1 MPYTNKTTIKHKR
14 QMIDI
19 STMSNK
25 DLKELRTQ
33 MFLDLADIENQV
45 AWKLSDYETDKTPYD
60 RKWMKKA
67 TTAAK
72 IKRDDIDKIDELL
85 KSIPES
91 MSKEEYD
98 LRELLIVINEY
109 MDGVLSPIVL
119 DELLERLNREYPQ

>member
-19 STMSNK
+19 STMSSK